1 MLHSLVLNNIRHLT
15 TSEITL
21 VAMFSHFIVHDLFVF
36 ICLKL
41 LLGLKRAQVA
51 MEKAIFEAW
60 VVQLGVHCQNYFVAC
75 HEITFLALQQI
86 VTLVLLQFD

>member
-51 MEKAIFEAW
+51 MEEAIFEAW
-60 VVQLGVHCQNYFVAC
+60 VMQLGVHCQNYFVAC
-75 HEITFLALQQI
+75 HEITFLARQHI

>member
-36 ICLKL
+36 ICLNL

-51 MEKAIFEAW
+51 MEEAISKAW
-60 VVQLGVHCQNYFVAC
+60 VMQLGVHCQNYFIAC
-75 HEITFLALQQI
+75 HEITFLACQQI